1 MGDILRRANDDEN
14 ARRYKMAV
22 EKLSIKGYEEIYLLL
37 KDIQSDVQA
46 LHYDDKLSLTRNQ
59 WAALSR
65 INNVMKEL
73 T

>member
-14 ARRYKMAV
+14 ARRYKVAV
-22 EKLSIKGYEEIYLLL
+22 EKLSAKGYEEIYLLL
-37 KDIQSDVQA
+37 KDIQSDVQS

-65 INNVMKEL
+65 LNNVIKEL
-73 T
+73 L

>member
-14 ARRYKMAV
+14 ARRYKLGI